1 MKKGPVKAWLD
12 KWIDFDWIGVT
23 EVDQKLLRMQD
34 KAQEVIIMAAIRSC
48 YPIVKV
54 LRADGYK
61 IIDKV
66 ADERFIFDDPVVS
79 SFLDILSCCYLSLW
93 LCNDTIT
100 QP

>member
-1 MKKGPVKAWLD
+1 M
-12 KWIDFDWIGVT
+12 T

-66 ADERFIFDDPVVS
+66 ADERFIFDDPEVS
-79 SFLDILSCCYLSLW
+79 SFFLVSFHYLSL
-93 LCNDTIT
+93 CCVRMTIT
-100 QP
+100 QRIEINSIVFFIDFPQ

>member
-1 MKKGPVKAWLD
+1 M
-12 KWIDFDWIGVT
+12 T

-66 ADERFIFDDPVVS
+66 ADERFIFDDPEVS
-79 SFLDILSCCYLSLW
+79 SFFSFLTSFHVIICHF
-93 LCNDTIT
+93 IV
-100 QP
+100 

>member
-1 MKKGPVKAWLD
+1 M
-12 KWIDFDWIGVT
+12 T
-23 EVDQKLLRMQD
+23 EVDQKLLRMHD

-66 ADERFIFDDPVVS
+66 ADERFIFDDPEVS
-79 SFLDILSCCYLSLW
+79 SFFLGILSLFVTLLCKNDHYPTRRNSL
-93 LCNDTIT
+93 CFFKDFP
-100 QP
+100 Q